1 MLLIFKAK
9 NLNLSTITIT
19 SSQSQIKQP
28 QKNSNEQMPPPAVP
42 PLQNQTNSKDVNS
55 QKRIQLINENLLRIT
70 LIKTD
75 QFEDEYIIKE
85 VKIIK
90 YVFFKV

>member
-1 MLLIFKAK
+1 
-9 NLNLSTITIT
+9 
-19 SSQSQIKQP
+19 
-28 QKNSNEQMPPPAVP
+28 MPPPAVP

-85 VKIIK
+85 VKK
-90 YVFFKV
+90 N